1 MWKAR
6 TDQKKSGI
14 FQSAPEQPSPIIGMK
29 MSGVKPITNVHWSI
43 TRAVKPY
50 LKKQH
55 FVVLWT
61 QAPPLFDCFLDIQSV
76 VANLMIIKDTG
87 AD

>member
-1 MWKAR
+1 MLDSTELYGNKR
-6 TDQKKSGI
+6 SLEHHPG
-14 FQSAPEQPSPIIGMK
+14 
-29 MSGVKPITNVHWSI
+29 WS
-43 TRAVKPY
+43 VKPY

-55 FVVLWT
+55 FVVLRT

>member
-1 MWKAR
+1 MHR
-6 TDQKKSGI
+6 
-14 FQSAPEQPSPIIGMK
+14 APQQEERLAQEIVGSTELYGSK
-29 MSGVKPITNVHWSI
+29 RSQERHLGW
-43 TRAVKPY
+43 AVKPY

-61 QAPPLFDCFLDIQSV
+61 QVPPLFDCFLDIQSV

-87 AD
+87 AG